1 MRARM
6 LPPPISRDPDNELYD
21 RGCDLVEAAVAIRRA
36 ADSRQAG
43 RAVPAVLGCMESA
56 LEELLRACD
65 GLEQTTTEL
74 AAPPTDCVNPRAKV
88 VAQRMR
94 RGYRNLREALS
105 DAHGAAAAAR
115 SLAGR
120 ALHGGPLSSD
130 RRR

>member
-1 MRARM
+1 MRAST
-6 LPPPISRDPDNELYD
+6 LTPPISRDPDNELYD
-21 RGCDLVEAAVAIRRA
+21 RGCDLVEAAAAIRRA
-36 ADSRQAG
+36 AGSREAG

-56 LEELLRACD
+56 LQELLCACD

-74 AAPPTDCVNPRAKV
+74 TPSATDCVDPRAKV
-88 VAQRMR
+88 VAHRMR

-120 ALHGGPLSSD
+120 ALHGGPLSSGGG
-130 RRR
+130 R

>member
-1 MRARM
+1 MRATM
-6 LPPPISRDPDNELYD
+6 LPPSISRDPDNELYD
-21 RGCDLVEAAVAIRRA
+21 RGCDLVEAAAAIRRA
-36 ADSRQAG
+36 AASRQAG

-56 LEELLRACD
+56 LEELLCACD

-74 AAPPTDCVNPRAKV
+74 TPPSTDYVDPRAKA
-88 VAQRMR
+88 VAHRMR

-105 DAHGAAAAAR
+105 DARAAAAAAR